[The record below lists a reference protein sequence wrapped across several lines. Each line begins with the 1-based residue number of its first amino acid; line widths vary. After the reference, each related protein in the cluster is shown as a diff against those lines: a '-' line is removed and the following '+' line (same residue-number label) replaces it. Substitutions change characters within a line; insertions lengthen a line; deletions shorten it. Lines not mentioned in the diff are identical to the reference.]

1 MRHSSGIDILKLYSK
16 GDNNGWNAVLQDC
29 YNKQDINSLA
39 KIYRDLGIGM
49 TDLEKKKLNN
59 EKINIWFVRLLRSLE
74 ITGLRIAKVKWPNK
88 LDTILP
94 TDKAKLS
101 PEELKALKE
110 HKEKRTQSVMAFFR
124 KEAF

>member
-16 GDNNGWNAVLQDC
+16 GDNSGWNAVLQDC

-74 ITGLRIAKVKWPNK
+74 ITGLRIGKVRWPNK
-88 LDTILP
+88 LDTISP

-110 HKEKRTQSVMAFFR
+110 HKEKRTQNIMAFFR